1 LAAAGGMVDP
11 GAYNVSMRTAEDFV
25 DDMLSRKNHWTAILS
40 VARVARGGSWAI
52 KAKQILRDRKL
63 IPDDDDSLNKLRDAK
78 LVEDKKKNEKRIK
91 AEIEIRR
98 KETLV
103 RKEKERRKG

>member
-1 LAAAGGMVDP
+1 MDP
-11 GAYNVSMRTAEDFV
+11 KAYNVSMRTVEDFV

-40 VARVARGGSWAI
+40 VARVARRGSWAI

-98 KETLV
+98 KATLA